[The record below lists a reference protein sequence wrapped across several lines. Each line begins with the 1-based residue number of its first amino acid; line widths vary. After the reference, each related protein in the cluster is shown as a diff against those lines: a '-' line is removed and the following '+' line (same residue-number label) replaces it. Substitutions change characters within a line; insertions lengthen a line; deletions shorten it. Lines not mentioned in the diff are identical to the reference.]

1 VPGIEQIFDVAVL
14 TCVAVAVSGIALARS
29 RRDGE
34 RELLDGELYRITAS
48 PGTNRAE
55 HFFIGLHALLRPSL
69 QRLARGQ
76 QWIAL
81 ELSGREGLVNFHI
94 WIPRGEQSLVASLLQ
109 AASPGVELM
118 PVAAGSAGQTAARAC
133 GRLHLTEP
141 PDLPIRT
148 VFPADPF
155 GGVLSALAA
164 ARDRE
169 SITLQLLVRPRSSR
183 WQVRARLHAQRLR
196 DGHGSSLL
204 GFASA
209 AHRRAT
215 RSEREQA
222 AAIEGKAA
230 SPGFDCELRVL
241 AAADHDGR
249 AREHIR
255 AIGASL
261 RPYAAANSLRLR
273 VARPTPRFARRFF
286 SRTYVGHESFILTPA
301 ELAAIWHLP
310 TEAQPHVETI
320 RSQKLPPPAGVS
332 RGDRLLGRSNWRGD
346 DRPVG
351 LSIADSRHHLHLLG
365 PTGTGKST
373 AMLNLAAQDIAA
385 GRGVGVLDPKG
396 DLVRELLA
404 RIPRERM
411 DDVILIG
418 PDDDDLVVGINPLEC
433 GPSDDPDL
441 VAENTLTIFKR
452 IYERSWG
459 MRTDDI
465 LKAALLTLLRRP
477 GSTLAHI
484 PLLLTNAPFRTR
496 ILRDVQDPL
505 GLDQFWSWFGQLSDA
520 QRTEAIGPVL
530 NKLRDFL
537 IRPRLRRLLCQSSSS
552 VDLRAVV
559 DGGQI
564 LLADLSVGRWGATPS
579 ALIGSFLIAKLWQAV
594 LARSVAPEED
604 RRDFFLF
611 IDEFQQFLGI
621 AGPFADALAQARS
634 LRLSLTIANQHLGQL
649 SADLREAIIS
659 NARSRAVF
667 QCGQDDATALA
678 RQFAP
683 LDAAALMALP
693 RFAMAARLSI
703 EGRTSEPFTL
713 RTLAPPPVTDGAVA
727 AAVKAASLRRYGR
740 PIEAIDRELQATIA
754 PAIESVAPAIGAGR
768 PAPLQTGDRG
778 SRPWR

>member
-1 VPGIEQIFDVAVL
+1 
-14 TCVAVAVSGIALARS
+14 
-29 RRDGE
+29 
-34 RELLDGELYRITAS
+34 
-48 PGTNRAE
+48 
-55 HFFIGLHALLRPSL
+55 
-69 QRLARGQ
+69 
-76 QWIAL
+76 
-81 ELSGREGLVNFHI
+81 
-94 WIPRGEQSLVASLLQ
+94 
-109 AASPGVELM
+109 
-118 PVAAGSAGQTAARAC
+118 
-133 GRLHLTEP
+133 LTEP
-141 PDLPIRT
+141 TDVPIRT

-164 ARDRE
+164 AHDQE
-169 SITLQLLVRPRSSR
+169 SITLQLLVRPRSSG
-183 WQVRARLHAQRLR
+183 WQVRAKLHAQRLR
-196 DGHGSSLL
+196 DGHGSSLRL
-204 GFASA
+204 ASA

-215 RSEREQA
+215 HSEREQA

-241 AAADHDGR
+241 AAGDRDGR
-249 AREHIR
+249 ARQHLR

-261 RPYAAANSLRLR
+261 RPYDSTNSLRLR
-273 VARPTPRFARRFF
+273 VARPTARFARRFF
-286 SRTYVGHESFILTPA
+286 SRTFVGHECFILTPA

-310 TEAQPHVETI
+310 TEAQPYVETI
-320 RSQKLPPPAGVS
+320 RSPKLPPPAGVS

-396 DLVRELLA
+396 DLVHELLA

-411 DDVILIG
+411 DDVILIA
-418 PDDDDLVVGINPLEC
+418 PDDNDLVVGINPLEC
-433 GPSDDPDL
+433 ASTDDPDL

-465 LKAALLTLLRRP
+465 LKAALFTLLRRP

-505 GLDQFWSWFGQLSDA
+505 GLDQFWRWFGQLSEA

-537 IRPRLRRLLCQSSSS
+537 IRPRLRRLLCQSSTK
-552 VDLRAVV
+552 VDLRRVV
-559 DGGQI
+559 DRGQI

-594 LARSVAPEED
+594 LARSGTPEED
-604 RRDFFLF
+604 RPDFFLF

-634 LRLSLTIANQHLGQL
+634 LHLSLTIANQHLGQL

-667 QCGQDDATALA
+667 QCGQGDARALA
-678 RQFAP
+678 HQFAP

-703 EGRTSEPFTL
+703 GGQISDPFTL
-713 RTLAPPPVTDGAVA
+713 RTLAPAPVTDRAVA

-740 PIEAIDRELQATIA
+740 PAADIDRELKASLGTTIDQEDA
-754 PAIESVAPAIGAGR
+754 PDIDVGR
-768 PAPLQTGDRG
+768 MRPL
-778 SRPWR
+778 

>member
-1 VPGIEQIFDVAVL
+1 MPGFEQLFDVAAL
-14 TCVAVAVSGIALARS
+14 TCAAFAVSAIALARS

-34 RELLDGELYRITAS
+34 RELGDGELYRITAS

-55 HFFIGLHALLRPSL
+55 HFFISLHALLRPSL

-76 QWIAL
+76 PWIAL

-109 AASPGVELM
+109 AAYPGVELM
-118 PVAAGSAGQTAARAC
+118 PVAAGSAGQMAARAS

-141 PDLPIRT
+141 TDLPIRT

-164 ARDRE
+164 ARDQE
-169 SITLQLLVRPRSSR
+169 SITLQLLVRPRSSG
-183 WQVRARLHAQRLR
+183 WQVRAKLHAQRLR
-196 DGHGSSLL
+196 DGHGPVCLGLRAQPSAGDALRAGAGRSDRGEGCEPRVRLRAAGPGRRRPRRARPGAHPRDRREPPPVRCDEQSSASGRPTHRALRAPIL
-204 GFASA
+204 QSHVRRPRMLHPHARRTGGDLASA
-209 AHRRAT
+209 DR
-215 RSEREQA
+215 
-222 AAIEGKAA
+222 G
-230 SPGFDCELRVL
+230 
-241 AAADHDGR
+241 
-249 AREHIR
+249 
-255 AIGASL
+255 
-261 RPYAAANSLRLR
+261 
-273 VARPTPRFARRFF
+273 
-286 SRTYVGHESFILTPA
+286 
-301 ELAAIWHLP
+301 
-310 TEAQPHVETI
+310 QPQVETI
-320 RSQKLPPPAGVS
+320 RSPKLPPPAGVS

-373 AMLNLAAQDIAA
+373 AMLNLATKISPP
-385 GRGVGVLDPKG
+385 GVASGCSIQ
-396 DLVRELLA
+396 RATSCILA
-404 RIPRERM
+404 RIPRERL
-411 DDVILIG
+411 DDVILIA
-418 PDDDDLVVGINPLEC
+418 PDDNDLVVGINPLEC
-433 GPSDDPDL
+433 ASTDDPDL

-465 LKAALLTLLRRP
+465 LKAALITLLRRP

-484 PLLLTNAPFRTR
+484 PLLLTNPPFRTR

-505 GLDQFWSWFGQLSDA
+505 GLDQFWRWFGQLSEA

-537 IRPRLRRLLCQSSSS
+537 IRPRLRRLHCRSSST
-552 VDLRAVV
+552 VDLRRVV
-559 DGGQI
+559 DRGQI

-594 LARSVAPEED
+594 LARSGTPEED
-604 RRDFFLF
+604 RPDFFLF

-634 LRLSLTIANQHLGQL
+634 LHLSLTIANQHLGQL

-667 QCGQDDATALA
+667 QCGQDDARALA
-678 RQFAP
+678 HQFAP

-693 RFAMAARLSI
+693 RYAMAARLSI
-703 EGRTSEPFTL
+703 GGQISDPFTL
-713 RTLAPPPVTDGAVA
+713 RTLAPAPVTDRAVA

-740 PIEAIDRELQATIA
+740 PAADIDRELKASLGTTIDQEDA
-754 PAIESVAPAIGAGR
+754 PDIDVGR
-768 PAPLQTGDRG
+768 MRPL
-778 SRPWR
+778 